1 MLQVWLDKRV
11 TAAKFFSE
19 NLHVTLSV
27 LCEQAGIEDCGDD
40 IVEGMRAGGDTKA
53 SNCKKDGEIDACKC
67 AKSET
72 GNTEGLVEVVVE
84 TKQHRRDNNGKN
96 DRAFSA

>member
-40 IVEGMRAGGDTKA
+40 VVEGMRAGGDTKA
-53 SNCKKDGEIDACKC
+53 SNCKKDGEIDACKGSEKEFGKRENLTGAKGSVHEKDMVVC
-67 AKSET
+67 AE
-72 GNTEGLVEVVVE
+72 
-84 TKQHRRDNNGKN
+84 
-96 DRAFSA
+96 